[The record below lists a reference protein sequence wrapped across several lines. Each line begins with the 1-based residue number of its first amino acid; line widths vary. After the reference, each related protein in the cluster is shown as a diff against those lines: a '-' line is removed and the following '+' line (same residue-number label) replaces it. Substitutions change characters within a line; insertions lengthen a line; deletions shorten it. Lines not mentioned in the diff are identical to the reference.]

1 MARAWKKGARVPP
14 FCEHVERGRYEGGA
28 GRVSG
33 AIPWGGC
40 VAMRGWRLRI
50 PVRMP
55 HLHAKGGADGA
66 CGNEGRR
73 LGGEGA
79 RHGKRGVVYAL
90 FLFICIVNKRY
101 ERQKKADFEFEYRR
115 NGENGP
121 DRGKCAESQDF
132 ALRGV

>member
-1 MARAWKKGARVPP
+1 
-14 FCEHVERGRYEGGA
+14 
-28 GRVSG
+28 
-33 AIPWGGC
+33 
-40 VAMRGWRLRI
+40 MRGQRLRI

-55 HLHAKGGADGA
+55 HLRAKGGADGT

-79 RHGKRGVVYAL
+79 RHGMRGVVCPFSHAPYPIHDRRVVYAL

-121 DRGKCAESQDF
+121 DRGKCAESQDLSQ
-132 ALRGV
+132 AIIISSIIII